1 MPLNKPLHPVA
12 GQTTVAA
19 LHPVAGQTIV
29 AALQCRL
36 QEAEL
41 SEQAVAAV
49 VKLSRDPH
57 IPTKLAAAK
66 ATGNLLLAE
75 LDGHVPEG
83 CAMEPLVPVLIA
95 LLGRDQNSEVQ
106 RQGLQASWLTPL
118 MHQVS
123 VESDTCFATPFS
135 ALCASLLKNNFP
147 FHILCMPLSCTVRL
161 L

>member
-1 MPLNKPLHPVA
+1 MPLNTPLHPVA

-106 RQGLQASWLTPL
+106 RQGLQASWLTSL
-118 MHQVS
+118 MHQAS
-123 VESDTCFATPFS
+123 VESDTCFASPLS
-135 ALCASLLKNNFP
+135 ALFASSFEG
-147 FHILCMPLSCTVRL
+147 ILSFCTVCL

>member
-1 MPLNKPLHPVA
+1 M
-12 GQTTVAA
+12 AA
-19 LHPVAGQTIV
+19 LH
-29 AALQCRL
+29 CRL

-106 RQGLQASWLTPL
+106 RQGLQVSWLASL
-118 MHQVS
+118 MHQAS
-123 VESDTCFATPFS
+123 VELDTCFASPFP
-135 ALCASLLKNNFP
+135 ALFASSLEIITS
-147 FHILCMPLSCTVRL
+147 FHLPCMPLSCIVCL

>member
-1 MPLNKPLHPVA
+1 MGSSHVEQHIPER
-12 GQTTVAA
+12 A
-19 LHPVAGQTIV
+19 LR
-29 AALQCRL
+29 CRL

-41 SEQAVAAV
+41 SEPAVAAV

-83 CAMEPLVPVLIA
+83 CAMDPLVSVLIA

-106 RQGLQASWLTPL
+106 RQGLQVSWLPPL
-118 MHQVS
+118 MHQSS
-123 VESDTCFATPFS
+123 VESDTCFVSLFP
-135 ALCASLLKNNFP
+135 ALFASSPEDILS
-147 FHILCMPLSCTVRL
+147 FHVLCTPLSCIVCL